1 VSDRYCLTLSPAQ
14 ITADPADGARLLAA
28 ESWATAPSGTPPGV
42 QPQPGTLL
50 VATATD
56 PVPAGAT
63 DIVSRVR
70 LVPRAPQEGHYTLTL
85 DVYQKPWGTHPDG
98 HYGTFSLPVP
108 VGMDGRSYVLALHA
122 AAKTV
127 TAQLN
132 GQPAEVFAW
141 QGPPGE
147 GDFAASLVLTLGD
160 RLITQVPLYDFTLR
174 EGRLT
179 AVDPHPGQT
188 VVAPLGGP

>member
-1 VSDRYCLTLSPAQ
+1 M
-14 ITADPADGARLLAA
+14 RL
-28 ESWATAPSGTPPGV
+28 G
-42 QPQPGTLL
+42 
-50 VATATD
+50 
-56 PVPAGAT
+56 
-63 DIVSRVR
+63 
-70 LVPRAPQEGHYTLTL
+70 PRAPQGDHYTLTL

-98 HYGTFSLPVP
+98 HYGTFSLAVP
-108 VGMDGRSYVLALHA
+108 VGMDGRSYDLTLHA

-127 TAQLN
+127 TAHLN

-147 GDFAASLVLTLGD
+147 GDFAASLVLTLDD

-174 EGRLT
+174 DGVLT
-179 AVDPHPGQT
+179 AVAPQPGQT